1 MSEKEL
7 VYVGFRGRFVALMVD
22 AIIFAPFIFLD
33 LWLDGLSRTYAIA
46 SLFPAFVAGMGY
58 SVYFHARYGQTL
70 GKMAAGIKVVA
81 LDGSPITL
89 RQAFLRS
96 SVDIILGLLSL
107 AVYANGLLHISVD
120 NYAIRSIRFEQLR
133 DFRKPWRWLDW
144 LSDAWFWSEVVVIL
158 FNRKRRALHDFIAGT
173 VVIRVGKAEE
183 LQEVH
188 PALP

>member
-1 MSEKEL
+1 MSKEEL
-7 VYVGFRGRFVALMVD
+7 IYAGFWGRFVALTVD
-22 AIIFAPFIFLD
+22 VIIFVPFVFLD

-46 SLFPAFVAGMGY
+46 SLFPVFVVGTAY

-107 AVYANGLLHISVD
+107 CVYASGLLYISAD
-120 NYAIRSIRFEQLR
+120 DYAIRSVRYEQLNN
-133 DFRKPWRWLDW
+133 FRKPWRWLDW
-144 LSDAWFWSEVVVIL
+144 LYDVWFWSEIVVIL
-158 FNRKRRALHDFIAGT
+158 FNKKRRALHDFIAGT
-173 VVIRVGKAEE
+173 VVIRVEKVEE
-183 LQEVH
+183 PQEIH